1 MSSSCPK
8 YVSPGDA
15 EEADFI
21 VVVFGSGADKVEGEV
36 LRVVVV
42 VVVFDCVVD
51 GGDGVDVVV
60 TGFRVSTGEDLDGF

>member
-15 EEADFI
+15 EETDFI
-21 VVVFGSGADKVEGEV
+21 VVVFGSGADKGKGEV
-36 LRVVVV
+36 LRVVV

-51 GGDGVDVVV
+51 GVDGVDVVV
-60 TGFRVSTGEDLDGF
+60 TGFRVSTGEVLDGF

>member
-21 VVVFGSGADKVEGEV
+21 VVVFGSGADKGEGEV
-36 LRVVVV
+36 LRVV

-60 TGFRVSTGEDLDGF
+60 TGFRVSTGEVLDGF